1 MNTTF
6 LSTKDLIL
14 ERLHLYISKHNR
26 KLSMLYDQI
35 VLIAPESENCVYRL
49 ISICPDSICDSD
61 GTALVHKAVFR
72 CLTTLQRSTI
82 FKNHLN
88 DSLFVICSLCKEL
101 ADAICALAAVEI
113 STSNGPWTLQLALH
127 DSYSQKIFSDSCVI
141 YDSTPFIVAD
151 KVKLHSELT
160 QYLLA
165 DALTSPQTDTA
176 PQAILRIKTVQ

>member
-6 LSTKDLIL
+6 LSTKDFIL

-72 CLTTLQRSTI
+72 CLTTLQRSPI

-101 ADAICALAAVEI
+101 ADAIAPWPPLRSAPA
-113 STSNGPWTLQLALH
+113 TGPGHCSW
-127 DSYSQKIFSDSCVI
+127 
-141 YDSTPFIVAD
+141 
-151 KVKLHSELT
+151 
-160 QYLLA
+160 
-165 DALTSPQTDTA
+165 
-176 PQAILRIKTVQ
+176 R